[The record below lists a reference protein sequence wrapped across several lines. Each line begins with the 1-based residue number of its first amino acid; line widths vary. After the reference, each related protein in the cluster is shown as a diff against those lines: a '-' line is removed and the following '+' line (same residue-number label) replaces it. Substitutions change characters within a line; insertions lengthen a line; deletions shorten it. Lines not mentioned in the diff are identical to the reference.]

1 MDGGAGRQG
10 LCGGGLCDRSA
21 HSARSITMNGSL
33 DPISPMNIAHLLR
46 RSAQIHARQPAVLR
60 GADLLMDYATLG
72 ARTAAL
78 AAHLRQQCGVQPGD
92 RVAIYAANCPE
103 YLEALHAIVWAG
115 AVSVPVNYKLHAKEL
130 AYVLADSDA
139 RVLLVSQELTGAA
152 QEAGAPDTPVL
163 GSDAYEAALR
173 HAPIPVQDRAP
184 DDVASLFYTSGTTG
198 RPKGVMQ
205 THRNLLAMTA
215 CYFTDV
221 DDVLPG
227 DAMVYAAPMSHG
239 AGLYNYAQVLRGER
253 HVVPAS
259 GGFEPAEL
267 VELADSV
274 GQLTLFAAPTMV
286 HRLVDHVRATG
297 ADVSG
302 FKTIVYG
309 GGPMYADDLRN
320 ALAVMGHRFVQIYG
334 QGESPMTITA
344 LSCAQLAD
352 RDHPRWAERMVSVGV
367 AQSLVE
373 VRVVDAA
380 GQPLP
385 TGETGEVVVRGD
397 TVMPGYW
404 NNPNATAQTLRDG
417 WLYTGDMG
425 ALDAD
430 GFLTLKDRSKDVI
443 ISGGSNIYP
452 REVEEVL
459 LLHPQ
464 VREVAVVGQRDAQ
477 WGEVVVAYLVA
488 GEGGPVADAALEA
501 LCLEHIARFK
511 RPKEYRWVEAL
522 PKNSYGK
529 VLKTELRRGSHPPC

>member
-1 MDGGAGRQG
+1 
-10 LCGGGLCDRSA
+10 
-21 HSARSITMNGSL
+21 MNHPL
-33 DPISPMNIAHLLR
+33 VPLHRPMNIAHLLR
-46 RSAQIHARQPAVLR
+46 RSAQIHAPQPAVLR
-60 GADLLMDYATLG
+60 GAQPLMDYATLG

-78 AAHLRQQCGVQPGD
+78 AAHLREACGVQPGD

-130 AYVLADSDA
+130 AYVLADSGA
-139 RVLLVSQELTGAA
+139 RVLLVSPELAGAA
-152 QEAGAPDTPVL
+152 QEAGAPDTLVL

-173 HAPIPVQDRAP
+173 HAPMPVHDRAP

-267 VELADSV
+267 VELAATV

-286 HRLVDHVRATG
+286 HRLVEHVRATG
-297 ADVSG
+297 ADPSG

-309 GGPMYADDLRN
+309 GGPMYVDDLRA
-320 ALAVMGHRFVQIYG
+320 ALDTLGNRFAQIYG
-334 QGESPMTITA
+334 QGDSPMTITA
-344 LSCAQLAD
+344 LSRAQLAQLAD
-352 RDHPRWAERMVSVGV
+352 RAHPRWAERMASVGV

-373 VRVVDAA
+373 VRVVDAQ
-380 GQPLP
+380 GQPVP
-385 TGETGEVVVRGD
+385 TGETGEVVVRGE
-397 TVMPGYW
+397 TVMRGYW
-404 NNPNATAQTLRDG
+404 NNPEATAKTLQDG

-425 ALDAD
+425 AMDAD

-464 VREVAVVGQRDAQ
+464 VREVAVIGQRDAD
-477 WGEVVVAYLVA
+477 WGEVVVAFLVA
-488 GEGGPVADAALEA
+488 GAGGPVDDAALDA

-511 RPKEYRWVEAL
+511 RPKAYRWVEAL

-529 VLKTELRRGSHPPC
+529 VLKTELRGEGVSNER

>member
-1 MDGGAGRQG
+1 
-10 LCGGGLCDRSA
+10 
-21 HSARSITMNGSL
+21 
-33 DPISPMNIAHLLR
+33 MNIARLLQ
-46 RSAQIHARQPAVLR
+46 RSASLYPDRPALRVGAQPWLTY
-60 GADLLMDYATLG
+60 GQLG
-72 ARTAAL
+72 ARVAAL
-78 AAHLRQQCGVQPGD
+78 AAHLRQKGIGPGD
-92 RVAIYAANCPE
+92 RVALYAANVRE
-103 YLEALHAIVWAG
+103 YLEALHAVYWAG
-115 AVSVPVNYKLHAKEL
+115 AVTVPVNYKLHAREL
-130 AYVLADSDA
+130 EYVLRDSGA
-139 RVLLVSQELTGAA
+139 ALLLVSPELAPAA
-152 QEAGAPDTPVL
+152 TPVAPPGTQVLELGAP
-163 GSDAYEAALR
+163 AYEQAMHQPPL
-173 HAPIPVQDRAP
+173 PLQERAP
-184 DDVASLFYTSGTTG
+184 DDLASLFYTSGTTG

-221 DDVLPG
+221 DDILPG

-253 HVVPAS
+253 HVVPLS

-267 VELADSV
+267 VQLAASV

-309 GGPMYADDLRN
+309 GGPMHADDLRN
-320 ALAVMGHRFVQIYG
+320 ALAVMGNRFAQIYG

-344 LSCAQLAD
+344 LSRAQLAD

-373 VRVVDAA
+373 VRVVDAT
-380 GQPLP
+380 GQPVP

-404 NNPNATAQTLRDG
+404 NNPNATAQTLREG

-464 VREVAVVGQRDAQ
+464 VREVAVVGQRDAE
-477 WGEVVVAYLVA
+477 WGEVVVAFLVA
-488 GEGGPVADAALEA
+488 GEGGVVPAAELEA

-522 PKNSYGK
+522 PKNAYGK
-529 VLKTELRRGSHPPC
+529 VLKTELRRM

>member
-1 MDGGAGRQG
+1 
-10 LCGGGLCDRSA
+10 
-21 HSARSITMNGSL
+21 
-33 DPISPMNIAHLLR
+33 MNIAHLLR
-46 RSAQIHARQPAVLR
+46 RSAQVHAEQPAVLS
-60 GADLLMDYATLG
+60 GNEVVMNYQTLG
-72 ARTAAL
+72 ARAAAL
-78 AAHLRQQCGVQPGD
+78 AAYLRVGCGVAPGD

-103 YLEALHAIVWAG
+103 YLEALHAILWAG

-130 AYVLADSDA
+130 AHVLADSGA
-139 RVLLVSQELTGAA
+139 RVVLASQSLAPAA
-152 QEAGAPDTPVL
+152 REAGASEAGLLVFGT
-163 GSDAYEAALR
+163 DAYRAAVQ
-173 HAPIPVQDRAP
+173 HAPMEVHDRAP
-184 DDVASLFYTSGTTG
+184 QDVASLFYTSGTTG

-221 DDVLPG
+221 DDIAPG

-239 AGLYNYAQVLRGER
+239 AGLYNYAQVLRGAR
-253 HVVPAS
+253 HVVPVS
-259 GGFEPAEL
+259 GGFDPAEL
-267 VELADSV
+267 VQLAASV

-286 HRLVDHVRATG
+286 HRLVEHVRATG
-297 ADVSG
+297 ADVAG

-309 GGPMYADDLRN
+309 GGPMYADDLRQ
-320 ALAVMGHRFVQIYG
+320 ALATMGNRFVQIYG

-344 LSCAQLAD
+344 LARAQLAD
-352 RDHPRWAERMVSVGV
+352 RKHPRWAERMASVGV

-385 TGETGEVVVRGD
+385 AGETGEVVVRGE

-404 NNPNATAQTLRDG
+404 NNPEATAQTLRDG
-417 WLYTGDMG
+417 WLKTGDMG
-425 ALDAD
+425 QLDGD

-464 VREVAVVGQRDAQ
+464 VREVAVIGQRDAG
-477 WGEVVVAYLVA
+477 WGEVVVAFLVA
-488 GEGGPVADAALEA
+488 GDGGPVADAALDA
-501 LCLEHIARFK
+501 LCHDHIARFK
-511 RPKEYRWVEAL
+511 RPKAYRWVEAL

-529 VLKTELRRGSHPPC
+529 VLKTELREMPG